1 MKLRPDCTKLDKKFG
16 WSAQGYLLPCCWCDL
31 KSTFDGKQGALSEL
45 VKEHLHIDKVQSI
58 DEVLDT
64 PEWKNFYKVITNDK
78 TTNETPEVCIRHC
91 GQGMRSIRVKE
102 ND

>member
-45 VKEHLHIDKVQSI
+45 VKEWNYN
-58 DEVLDT
+58 
-64 PEWKNFYKVITNDK
+64 PEIFD
-78 TTNETPEVCIRHC
+78 
-91 GQGMRSIRVKE
+91 
-102 ND
+102 

>member
-1 MKLRPDCTKLDKKFG
+1 MKLRPDCIKLDKKFG

-45 VKEHLHIDKVQSI
+45 VKEHMNINNFENLEDI
-58 DEVLDT
+58 LNT
-64 PEWKNFYKVITNDK
+64 PEWQYFHKVITNKK
-78 TTNETPEVCIRHC
+78 TTSETPEVCIKHC
-91 GQGMRSIRVKE
+91 GQGMKSKRIKE